1 MLFEYKDMVIST
13 ATFFRMAS
21 KAEQE
26 TEKTEETTETKETIQ
41 TTETTQA
48 TETTQVTENENP
60 SIPQTTEALTEDK
73 ADEELIKEYKTYMKS
88 VQSGIGDSVM
98 VTTFCGVGIYILCGL
113 ILALIL
119 SRYLK
124 AR

>member
-26 TEKTEETTETKETIQ
+26 TEETTETKETTQ
-41 TTETTQA
+41 TTQ
-48 TETTQVTENENP
+48 TTQVTENEKS
-60 SIPQTTEALTEDK
+60 SIPQTTEASTEDK
-73 ADEELIKEYKTYMKS
+73 ADEELIKEYKTYMNS

>member
-1 MLFEYKDMVIST
+1 MFFEYKDMVVST
-13 ATFFRMAS
+13 ATFLRMDS
-21 KAEQE
+21 KTEQE
-26 TEKTEETTETKETIQ
+26 TEKTTETTQTTEKEQ
-41 TTETTQA
+41 TTET
-48 TETTQVTENENP
+48 ETL
-60 SIPQTTEALTEDK
+60 SIPQTTEEIADTK
-73 ADEELIKEYKTYMKS
+73 ADEELIKEYQSYMKS
-88 VQSGIGDSVM
+88 IQSGIGDSVM